1 MGSRGR
7 VVGFISSKGGVGKT
21 TSAVHFAAL
30 AAATG
35 ARVTLLD
42 ADPNEGSSAWI
53 SEAAPAVHVER
64 VRSSDQLLRAVP
76 LLAAACD
83 LLVVDGPGNDS
94 DATRSCLLRVDL
106 AVLCSGVSLLDLSAL
121 RDAIDALETVRSIRN
136 GEPQAL
142 ILPSRFGPTRVAAD
156 ALASMRGVGLPVVP
170 PVPTRAVIAD
180 APGQRRLAWDLDSAA
195 AEPLRITCLEIL
207 SHGKQPPQRRRRS
220 HRP

>member
-7 VVGFISSKGGVGKT
+7 VVGFVGSKGGVGKT
-21 TSAVHFAAL
+21 TCAVHFAAL
-30 AAATG
+30 AATVAP
-35 ARVTLLD
+35 RVTLLD

-53 SEAAPAVHVER
+53 AEAAPAVHVER

-121 RDAIDALETVRSIRN
+121 RDAIDALETVRDIRA
-136 GEPQAL
+136 GAPDAV
-142 ILPSRFGPTRVAAD
+142 ILPSRFGQTRVAAD
-156 ALASMRGVGLPVVP
+156 ALASMRGVGLLVVS

-195 AEPLRITCLEIL
+195 AEPLRTTCSEIL
-207 SHGKQPPQRRRRS
+207 NHGKQTPQHRRRPR
-220 HRP
+220 RP

>member
-7 VVGFISSKGGVGKT
+7 VVGFISSKGGVAKT
-21 TSAVHFAAL
+21 TSAVHFAAS
-30 AAATG
+30 AAARG
-35 ARVTLLD
+35 VRVTLLD

-53 SEAAPAVHVER
+53 AEAAPAVHVER
-64 VRSSDQLLRAVP
+64 VRTSDQLLRAVP

-121 RDAIDALETVRSIRN
+121 RDAIDALETVRSIRD
-136 GEPQAL
+136 GDPDAV
-142 ILPSRFGPTRVAAD
+142 ILPSRFGATRVAAD
-156 ALASMRGVGLPVVP
+156 ALASMRGMGLPVVS

-195 AEPLRITCLEIL
+195 AEPLLITCWELHG
-207 SHGKQPPQRRRRS
+207 HGKTPKRRRRP
-220 HRP
+220 RP